1 MFLDTS
7 TILSSYK
14 LFGTP
19 QYLYSADI
27 LQKSYKILRA
37 SLPDDVDIFYS
48 IKANPNI
55 AICAEFRKMNAGAEV
70 CSYYEIE
77 AALRS
82 KYLPKNIIFVGPAK
96 SRIEIEKC
104 LEVGVYAIVCES

>member
-1 MFLDTS
+1 
-7 TILSSYK
+7 
-14 LFGTP
+14 
-19 QYLYSADI
+19 
-27 LQKSYKILRA
+27 
-37 SLPDDVDIFYS
+37 
-48 IKANPNI
+48 
-55 AICAEFRKMNAGAEV
+55 V

-104 LEVGVYAIVCES
+104 LEVGVYAIVSNIIFIEKLCPLYYV